1 MWCVQRW
8 LGMALDL
15 FVAGIAI
22 ILVAFATSIRGSG
35 STGYLGVALYQIV
48 TLSTTLQ
55 TLVTEWTQI
64 EMALGAISH
73 PSVVAQV
80 AASIP
85 RYQLS
90 SACWSFNQ
98 YRFAST
104 TSTSAPSLA
113 RPHARFNSLPQDPFF
128 LQGTVRE
135 NLDLLGVTTNEHLV
149 QALQSVRLWDFCES
163 CGGLD
168 EDMNE
173 GTFVLVMEE
182 VGGSVDAD
190 TDALIH
196 EILQKEFESCTVIAI
211 VYKIHT

>member
-73 PSVVAQV
+73 VRTY
-80 AASIP
+80 ILDTKD
-85 RYQLS
+85 R
-90 SACWSFNQ
+90 
-98 YRFAST
+98 
-104 TSTSAPSLA
+104 TSTFP
-113 RPHARFNSLPQDPFF
+113 
-128 LQGTVRE
+128 
-135 NLDLLGVTTNEHLV
+135 
-149 QALQSVRLWDFCES
+149 
-163 CGGLD
+163 
-168 EDMNE
+168 
-173 GTFVLVMEE
+173 
-182 VGGSVDAD
+182 
-190 TDALIH
+190 
-196 EILQKEFESCTVIAI
+196 
-211 VYKIHT
+211 